1 MDIYDLFVVSRI
13 WGRDLGQDN
22 FICFTD
28 MDIYNLFVV
37 SHIWARDLG
46 QCKMAHDRLHSCF
59 VCQIRC
65 FKFKKKMLFRT
76 HGYINLFVVSHTGRG
91 RGRGAI

>member
-1 MDIYDLFVVSRI
+1 
-13 WGRDLGQDN
+13 
-22 FICFTD
+22 
-28 MDIYNLFVV
+28 
-37 SHIWARDLG
+37 
-46 QCKMAHDRLHSCF
+46 MAHDRLHSCF

-91 RGRGAI
+91 REGPYKMAQGLFVISIVEEGLFEV